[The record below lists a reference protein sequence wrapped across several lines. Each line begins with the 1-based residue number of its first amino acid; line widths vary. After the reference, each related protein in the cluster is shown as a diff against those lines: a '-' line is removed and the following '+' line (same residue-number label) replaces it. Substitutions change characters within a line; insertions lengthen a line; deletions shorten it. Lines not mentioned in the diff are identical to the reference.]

1 MIRYDLICDKQ
12 HAFEGWFSGSDAY
25 DAQLAAGELA
35 CPVCDSQKISKALM
49 APQIGRKNNSKPA
62 QSAAMAAE
70 NQVKMRAVTQ
80 AVREY
85 VESNSEHVGE
95 RFPEEARK
103 IHYGETEQRNIYGD
117 ASLDEVKD
125 LHEEGIAVAPI
136 PWPDREN

>member
-1 MIRYDLICDKQ
+1 
-12 HAFEGWFSGSDAY
+12 
-25 DAQLAAGELA
+25 
-35 CPVCDSQKISKALM
+35 M

-62 QSAAMAAE
+62 QRAAMAAE
-70 NQVKMRAVTQ
+70 KQVKMRAVMQ

-117 ASLDEVKD
+117 ASLEEVKD
-125 LHEEGIAVAPI
+125 LHDEGIAVAPI